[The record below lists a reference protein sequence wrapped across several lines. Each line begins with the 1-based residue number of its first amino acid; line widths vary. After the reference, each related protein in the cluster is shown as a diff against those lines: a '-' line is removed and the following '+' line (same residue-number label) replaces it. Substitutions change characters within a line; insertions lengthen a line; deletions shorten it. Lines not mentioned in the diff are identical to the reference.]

1 MTRACLLAL
10 ALCLAGCD
18 WSAAPAGRG
27 GEASGEVLPGTASDA
42 MIPLGE
48 LKSQAPL
55 APRQPT
61 PEDAAAAAE
70 LDAEQPVVTPAEG
83 IDGGPGAP
91 APAGPGPAT
100 PP

>member
-1 MTRACLLAL
+1 MKRACLLAL
-10 ALCLAGCD
+10 ALLLAGCD
-18 WSAAPAGRG
+18 WVAAPVRQG
-27 GEASGEVLPGTASDA
+27 GEASGDVLPGTASDA

-55 APRQPT
+55 APRQPS
-61 PEDAAAAAE
+61 PEDAAAD

>member
-1 MTRACLLAL
+1 MKRACLLAH
-10 ALCLAGCD
+10 ALLLAGCD
-18 WSAAPAGRG
+18 WFAAPVRRG
-27 GEASGEVLPGTASDA
+27 GEASGDVLPGTASDA
-42 MIPLGE
+42 MVE

-55 APRQPT
+55 APRQPS
-61 PEDAAAAAE
+61 PEDAAAD

-83 IDGGPGAP
+83 IDGGPGAL